1 MGHNYDTFFDGGSG
15 AHTPISIKPLTPNVV
30 SNEEDTLEWLKNTSE
45 MLGDYYS
52 TYRSLYRSNI
62 CTYVGDK
69 SMGDNSIAASQA
81 IWNNESLMRNPNPGR
96 KDLNVIQP
104 IVEAHLSR
112 ITSSRASISV
122 LPVHSN
128 EFHDLS
134 AAKTSERMID
144 QSFVSQDVHGK
155 FEFAGR
161 TMLVCGH
168 SYMLMEWDNE
178 IGPPVSQIKE
188 PIIMIDDDGEP
199 VQDEEGN
206 DIIVHPNTRMG
217 DVSYRTLRPDQVLEQ
232 PGREWDRKNWVIT
245 LELRDVYET
254 QLQYPSVSDEIR
266 AGNMSPM
273 DSRSW
278 LYKQSQELEHQVLV
292 MTCYHKANRVFPNG
306 WKIVCTPDVLLES
319 TELDSPTLN
328 GYGMLPIARLDDTLV
343 PGYELPLPMSVMEA
357 GKGYAETFNRVDKV
371 LRKDLSLSVPKWIT
385 HKLSGVNYQ
394 QLNTASSVVSFK
406 GNIAPQLVRPSST
419 SGDFFAYRNGLLQ
432 EMKQNTGASHV
443 FNSPPSNTRATTM
456 LEHQE
461 EQEFLRAEPLIRHMN
476 DFMAE
481 VAKIGL
487 AIMADNYA
495 EDEERVL
502 KLMGTTGPS
511 AYIRLQTAD
520 LMGPY
525 DIKFERTSALPESKQ
540 GRINAAL
547 SMFESGII
555 DKNQFTKAIGY
566 ASDPD
571 FMTAE
576 SKAFE
581 KQLLENDLM
590 SRGQQIEAP
599 LEHEDHVEHLKAL
612 YPVIESIEF
621 AEMPDEIK
629 AQFVAHCMAHEMF
642 AWRRAQISLK
652 YAIKVAD
659 NVQWKFFSSLP
670 AAVPVSVDQPGA
682 AAGEEVLKER
692 AITPG
697 LVKPQEPGPDNPTA
711 V

>member
-1 MGHNYDTFFDGGSG
+1 MGLNDSFFEGGSG
-15 AHTPISIKPLTPNVV
+15 AHTPISLKPLTPNVV
-30 SNEEDTLEWLKNTSE
+30 SNEEDVMEWVKETSDK
-45 MLGDYYS
+45 LGDYYTS
-52 TYRSLYRSNI
+52 YRRLYRDNI
-62 CTYVGDK
+62 SAYVGDQTAND
-69 SMGDNSIAASQA
+69 GFLGSQA
-81 IWNNESLMRNPNPGR
+81 IRNTDSLNRSPISGR

-104 IVEAHLSR
+104 IVEAHLAR
-112 ITSSRASISV
+112 ISSSRASISV

-144 QSFVSQDVHGK
+144 QSFISSQVNDK
-155 FEFAGR
+155 FEYAGR

-168 SYMLMEWDNE
+168 SYMLMEWNNE
-178 IGPPVSQIKE
+178 IGPPVSSIAE
-188 PIIMIDDDGEP
+188 PILMLDENGEP
-199 VQDEEGN
+199 QVDEDGN

-217 DVSYRTLRPDQVLEQ
+217 DIDYRTLRPDQVLEQ
-232 PGREWDRKNWVIT
+232 PGKHWQKKNWIIT
-245 LELRDVYET
+245 LELKDVYEVR
-254 QLQYPSVSDEIR
+254 LDYPSVSEEIQPGSHS
-266 AGNMSPM
+266 AT
-273 DSRSW
+273 DSLSW
-278 LYKQSQELEHQVLV
+278 LHKQSQELEHQVLV
-292 MTCYHKANRVFPNG
+292 MTVYHKATRAFPNG

-319 TELDSPTLN
+319 TELEFPTLN
-328 GYGMLPIARLDDTLV
+328 GYGLLPIARLDDTAV

-357 GKGYAETFNRVDKV
+357 GKGYADTFNRVDKV

-385 HKLSGVNYQ
+385 HKLAGVNSQ

-419 SGDFFAYRNGLLQ
+419 SSDFFAYRNGLLQ
-432 EMKQNTGASHV
+432 EMKQNTGSSHL
-443 FNSPPSNTRATTM
+443 FNAPPSNTRATSM

-461 EQEFLRAEPLIRHMN
+461 EQEFVRAEPLIRHMN
-476 DFMAE
+476 DFMSE

-487 AIMADNYA
+487 AIMADRYS

-540 GRINAAL
+540 GRINAAM
-547 SMFESGII
+547 SMYEAGLI
-555 DKNQFTKAIGY
+555 DQNQFKKSIGY

-576 SKAFE
+576 TKAFE

-590 SRGQQIEAP
+590 ARGQQIEAP

-612 YPVIESIEF
+612 YPVIDSIEF
-621 AEMPDEIK
+621 AEMPDDIK
-629 AQFVAHCMAHEMF
+629 GQYIAHCMAHEMF
-642 AWRRAQISLK
+642 AWRRAQISFK
-652 YAIKVAD
+652 YAVKVSD
-659 NVQWKFFSSLP
+659 QVQWKFFSALP
-670 AAVPVSVDQPGA
+670 AAIPVAVDNPA
-682 AAGEEVLKER
+682 SAAGEEVLQQR
-692 AITPG
+692 AVTPG
-697 LVKPQEPGPDNPTA
+697 LVKPTNPGPDNPTA

>member
-1 MGHNYDTFFDGGSG
+1 MGTYDSFFDNGSG

-30 SNEEDTLEWLKNTSE
+30 SDEEDALSWIKETADK
-45 MLGDYYS
+45 LGDYY
-52 TYRSLYRSNI
+52 TAYRRLYRDNI
-62 CTYVGDK
+62 SVYVGDK
-69 SMGDNSIAASQA
+69 IVGDSLAGSQA
-81 IWNNESLMRNPNPGR
+81 IWNNDTLIRNPSPGR

-104 IVEAHLSR
+104 VVEAHLAR
-112 ITSSRASISV
+112 LTSSRASISV
-122 LPVHSN
+122 LPVHTN
-128 EFHDLS
+128 EFHDLQ

-144 QSFVSQDVHGK
+144 QSFEMNVMSDK
-155 FEFAGR
+155 FELSGR
-161 TMLVCGH
+161 QSLICGH
-168 SYMLMEWDNE
+168 SYMLVEWNNQ
-178 IGPPVSQIKE
+178 IGPPLSTISE
-188 PIIMIDDDGEP
+188 PILMLDDDGEP
-199 VQDEEGN
+199 LKDDEGN

-217 DVSYRTLRPDQVLEQ
+217 DVDYKVLRPDQVMEQ
-232 PGREWDRKNWVIT
+232 PGKRWEDKNWIFT
-245 LELRDVYET
+245 LELKDVYET
-254 QLQYPSVSDEIR
+254 QLEYPSVADEIK
-266 AGNMSPM
+266 AGGGGTRQ
-273 DSRSW
+273 DTWIR
-278 LYKQSQELEHQVLV
+278 KQAQELEHQVLV
-292 MTCYHKANRVFPNG
+292 ITVYHKATRVFPNG
-306 WKIVCTPDVLLES
+306 WKLVATPDVLLES
-319 TELDSPTLN
+319 EEFDFPTLN
-328 GYGMLPIARLDDTLV
+328 SYGMLPIARLDDTCV

-357 GKGYAETFNRVDKV
+357 GKGYSETFNRVDKV

-406 GNIAPQLVRPSST
+406 GNVAPQLVRPSST

-476 DFMAE
+476 DFMAH

-487 AIMADNYA
+487 AFMADRYSEN
-495 EDEERVL
+495 EERVL
-502 KLMGTTGPS
+502 KLMGSTGPS
-511 AYIRLQTAD
+511 AYIRLETSD

-547 SMFESGII
+547 AMFDNGLI
-555 DKNQFTKAIGY
+555 DKNQFMKAINY

-576 SKAFE
+576 TKAYE

-590 SRGQQIEAP
+590 NRGQQIEPP

-629 AQFVAHCMAHEMF
+629 SQYIVHCMTHEMF
-642 AWRRAQISLK
+642 AWRRAQISFK

-659 NVQWKFFSSLP
+659 QVQWKFFSALP
-670 AAVPVSVDQPGA
+670 AAIPVSVDNPA
-682 AAGEEVLKER
+682 APAGDEVLKER
-692 AITPG
+692 AVTPG
-697 LVKPQEPGPDNPTA
+697 ISKAQEPGPDNPSA

>member
-1 MGHNYDTFFDGGSG
+1 MGRFDSFLDGGSG
-15 AHTPISIKPLTPNVV
+15 SHTPISIKPLTPNVV
-30 SNEEDTLEWLKNTSE
+30 SDEEDTLEWIKETADL
-45 MLGDYYS
+45 LGDYYTS
-52 TYRSLYRSNI
+52 YRSLYKENVAA
-62 CTYVGDK
+62 YVGEQGGGSEGAD
-69 SMGDNSIAASQA
+69 AVR
-81 IWNNESLMRNPNPGR
+81 NNDSLNRIPKPGR

-104 IVEAHLSR
+104 IVEAHLAR
-112 ITSSRASISV
+112 ITSSRANVSV

-134 AAKTSERMID
+134 AAKTSELMID
-144 QSFVSQDVHGK
+144 QSFTSQNVNGK
-155 FEFAGR
+155 FELAGR
-161 TMLVCGH
+161 SMLICGH

-188 PIIMIDDDGEP
+188 PILMLDEDGQP
-199 VQDEEGN
+199 TQDEDGN
-206 DIIVHPNTRMG
+206 DIVVHPNTRMG
-217 DVSYRTLRPDQVLEQ
+217 DLSYRSLRPDQVLEQ
-232 PGREWDRKNWVIT
+232 PGKPWDKKNWIIT
-245 LELRDVYET
+245 LELKDVYET
-254 QLQYPSVSDEIR
+254 QLEYPSATDEIK
-266 AGNMSPM
+266 GGSHSPT
-273 DSRSW
+273 DTNSW
-278 LYKQSQELEHQVLV
+278 LHKQSHELEHQVLV
-292 MTCYHKANRVFPNG
+292 MTCYHRATRAFPNG
-306 WKIVCTPDVLLES
+306 WKIVCTPEVLLES
-319 TELDSPTLN
+319 TELEFPTLN
-328 GYGMLPIARLDDTLV
+328 SYGLLPIARLDDTLV

-406 GNIAPQLVRPSST
+406 GNVAPQLVRPSST
-419 SGDFFAYRNGLLQ
+419 SGDFFAYRNGLLA
-432 EMKQNTGASHV
+432 EMKQNTGASHM
-443 FNSPPSNTRATTM
+443 FNAPPSNTRATSM

-461 EQEFLRAEPLIRHMN
+461 EQEFTRAEPLIRHMN
-476 DFMAE
+476 DFMAN

-487 AIMADNYA
+487 AIMADRYS

-525 DIKFERTSALPESKQ
+525 DIKFERTSSLPHSKQ
-540 GRINAAL
+540 GRISAAL

-555 DKNQFTKAIGY
+555 DANQFKKSIGY
-566 ASDPD
+566 SSDPD
-571 FMTAE
+571 FMTSE
-576 SKAFE
+576 NKAFE

-590 SRGQQIEAP
+590 GRGQQIESP

-612 YPVIESIEF
+612 YPVIDSIEF

-629 AQFVAHCMAHEMF
+629 GQFVSHCMAHEMF
-642 AWRRAQISLK
+642 AWRRAQISIK

-659 NVQWKFFSSLP
+659 QVQWKFFSSLP
-670 AAVPVSVDQPGA
+670 AAIPISVDNPGA
-682 AAGEEVLKER
+682 VTGEQVLQER
-692 AITPG
+692 AVTPG
-697 LVKPQEPGPDNPTA
+697 LTKAVTPGPDNPSA